1 MKASK
6 KQSKPQARGR
16 SLHPVVR
23 RPTRVG
29 WYWVSDDE
37 CKTWQP
43 CIVYKYKNRFW
54 GRNFDRGMWPLA
66 KSAGLRWGGQIYPPN
81 ASHHDGAAPA
91 PSVDGV
97 VQFQK

>member
-6 KQSKPQARGR
+6 KHSKPQARGR

-54 GRNFDRGMWPLA
+54 GRNFDRGMWPLT

-81 ASHHDGAAPA
+81 TRLSG
-91 PSVDGV
+91 
-97 VQFQK
+97 K

>member
-1 MKASK
+1 MKKRQGKIASGK
-6 KQSKPQARGR
+6 RGKRQAVDR

-29 WYWVSDDE
+29 WYWVSGDE

-43 CIVYKYKNRFW
+43 CIVFKYKNRFW
-54 GRNFDRGMWPLA
+54 GRNFDRGMWPLT

-81 ASHHDGAAPA
+81 
-91 PSVDGV
+91 PSVHRMAHG
-97 VQFQK
+97 Q